1 MAYPIHEELR
11 MRFIPHAVGIAA
23 LALAVPAIGA
33 ECYVIVDR
41 GNDIVYQGLTSP
53 VDLSDAGKAAR
64 EALRAHGQQLIVM
77 NTDTCPPI
85 DKARI
90 TGNGKPASVD
100 EIVAGM
106 RPAIPFGRGGSAA
119 SNRDNGISLP
129 EIRVPVATDGPVSVG
144 GPISGMG
151 IR

>member
-1 MAYPIHEELR
+1 
-11 MRFIPHAVGIAA
+11 MRFIPHAAGIVA
-23 LALAVPAIGA
+23 LALAVPAVAA

-41 GNDIVYQGLTSP
+41 ANEVVYQGLTSP

-64 EALRAHGQQLIVM
+64 DAMRARGQQMIAM

-85 DKARI
+85 DTARI
-90 TGNGKPASVD
+90 TGNGKPASVE

-106 RPAIPFGRGGSAA
+106 RPAIPFGRGGTAA
-119 SNRDNGISLP
+119 SNPDIGISLP
-129 EIRVPVATDGPVSVG
+129 AIRVPVATGGPASVG

>member
-1 MAYPIHEELR
+1 MP
-11 MRFIPHAVGIAA
+11 AVA
-23 LALAVPAIGA
+23 A

-41 GNDIVYQGLTSP
+41 SNEIVYQGLTSP

-64 EALRAHGQQLIVM
+64 DAMRTRGEQLIAM
-77 NTDTCPPI
+77 NTGNCPPI
-85 DKARI
+85 DRARI
-90 TGNGKPASVD
+90 TGNGKPASVE

-106 RPAIPFGRGGSAA
+106 RPAIPFGRGGASASPA
-119 SNRDNGISLP
+119 SNDGGISLP
-129 EIRVPVATDGPVSVG
+129 AIRVPVATDGPVSVG

>member
-1 MAYPIHEELR
+1 
-11 MRFIPHAVGIAA
+11 MRFIPHAAAIAA
-23 LALAVPAIGA
+23 LALAMPAVAA

-41 GNDIVYQGLTSP
+41 SNEVVYQGLTSP
-53 VDLSDAGKAAR
+53 VDLSDAGNAAR
-64 EALRAHGQQLIVM
+64 DAMRARGQQLIAM

-90 TGNGKPASVD
+90 TGNGKPASVE

-106 RPAIPFGRGGSAA
+106 RPAIPFGRNGGAA
-119 SNRDNGISLP
+119 AGGNNGGISLP
-129 EIRVPVATDGPVSVG
+129 AIRVPVATDGPVSVG
-144 GPISGMG
+144 GPLSGMG

>member
-1 MAYPIHEELR
+1 
-11 MRFIPHAVGIAA
+11 MRFFRHAAGIAA
-23 LALAVPAIGA
+23 LALAVPAVAA

-41 GNDIVYQGLTSP
+41 NNEVVYQGLTSP

-64 EALRAHGQQLIVM
+64 DAMRTRAEQLIAM
-77 NTDTCPPI
+77 NTDNCPPI

-90 TGNGKPASVD
+90 TGNGKPASVE

-106 RPAIPFGRGGSAA
+106 RPAIPFGRSGGSASA
-119 SNRDNGISLP
+119 SGNNGGIALP
-129 EIRVPVATDGPVSVG
+129 AIRVPVAPDGPVSVG

>member
-1 MAYPIHEELR
+1 
-11 MRFIPHAVGIAA
+11 MRFFRHAAGIAA
-23 LALAVPAIGA
+23 LALAVPAVAA

-41 GNDIVYQGLTSP
+41 NNEVVYQGLTSP

-64 EALRAHGQQLIVM
+64 DAMRTRAEQLIAM
-77 NTDTCPPI
+77 NTDNCPPI

-90 TGNGKPASVD
+90 TGNGKPASVE

-106 RPAIPFGRGGSAA
+106 RPAIPFGRSGGSASA
-119 SNRDNGISLP
+119 SGNNGGIALP
-129 EIRVPVATDGPVSVG
+129 AIRVPVATDGPVSVG